1 MVNSLLQITRVLN
14 FFVIYGDTFLVHA
27 TVYDYLYYELIR
39 QHELFLQ
46 LERFGTISNQLWT
59 NKIRFWQK
67 NKAHFGFLKL
77 GTFQNLVV
85 I

>member
-46 LERFGTISNQLWT
+46 LERFGISLIINLT
-59 NKIRFWQK
+59 NKSRIFGRF
-67 NKAHFGFLKL
+67 GILKP
-77 GTFQNLVV
+77 GIFQNFG
-85 I
+85 